1 MERIYYIAKS
11 KLVILLEKKGEG
23 KLNVAKYVEEI
34 IDKKLF
40 EFQIMSMEAIG
51 YIYVMKDRALYYKRV
66 IAVRRKQYKEDN

>member
-66 IAVRRKQYKEDN
+66 IVVRRKQYKEDN